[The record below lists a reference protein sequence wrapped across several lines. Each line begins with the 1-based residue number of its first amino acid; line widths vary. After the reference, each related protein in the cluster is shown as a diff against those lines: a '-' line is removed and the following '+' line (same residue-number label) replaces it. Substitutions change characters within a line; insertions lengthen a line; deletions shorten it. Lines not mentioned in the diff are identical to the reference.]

1 MTRLTWDAR
10 DYEIGVDRGVFYPLD
25 GAGEA
30 WSGIISVKDTSVES
44 TQRRLYQ
51 DGLQVANRQSS
62 GFFAGTVRA
71 YSYPPSFYTDILS
84 QVRQKPV
91 GFCYRTMT
99 KTHYRLHL
107 VYNVLFSPEGFS
119 HEQSPVTS
127 HSWGFTTLPIDI
139 PGAKRSAHL
148 IVETSIA
155 YSWVI
160 EILEDILYGT
170 EGNAPRLPL
179 PEEIVDIF
187 ETNAILQII
196 DNGDGTW
203 TAIGPDS
210 VVYLTDPDTFEISW
224 PSAVYIDADSYTV
237 STL

>member
-1 MTRLTWDAR
+1 
-10 DYEIGVDRGVFYPLD
+10 
-25 GAGEA
+25 
-30 WSGIISVKDTSVES
+30 
-44 TQRRLYQ
+44 
-51 DGLQVANRQSS
+51 
-62 GFFAGTVRA
+62 
-71 YSYPPSFYTDILS
+71 
-84 QVRQKPV
+84 
-91 GFCYRTMT
+91 MT